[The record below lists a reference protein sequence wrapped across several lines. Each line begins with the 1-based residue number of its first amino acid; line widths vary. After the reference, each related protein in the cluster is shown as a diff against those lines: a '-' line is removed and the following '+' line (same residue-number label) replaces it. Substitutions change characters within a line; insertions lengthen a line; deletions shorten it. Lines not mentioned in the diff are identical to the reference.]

1 MTAQR
6 KRQLFWTVLT
16 AGYLLFIFCNSLQT
30 AQVSG
35 QRSLGVV
42 AHINRL
48 LENWSIPLAVTDHLV
63 RKSAHFAEYA
73 LYGLL
78 LAVTLGQY
86 TRRLWPH
93 LFTIFFCG
101 LAGALCDETIQLF
114 VPGRS
119 GQVSDVLLD
128 FAGVLAGILLCLL
141 CRTAYRRRDKKPNS
155 TGHDT

>member
-63 RKSAHFAEYA
+63 RKSAHF
-73 LYGLL
+73 
-78 LAVTLGQY
+78 
-86 TRRLWPH
+86 
-93 LFTIFFCG
+93 F
-101 LAGALCDETIQLF
+101 AGW
-114 VPGRS
+114 PGRCAMRRS
-119 GQVSDVLLD
+119 S
-128 FAGVLAGILLCLL
+128 FLCPGAAD
-141 CRTAYRRRDKKPNS
+141 R
-155 TGHDT
+155 